1 MKKLNRKTTNLPV
14 NKPAKVLQFGGGNFL
29 RAFTD
34 WMIDELNS
42 QTDFNGGVIIVK
54 PTEKGDYT
62 ALRKQDGLFHVLT
75 KGIKDGELVTETQ
88 LIECVQAIIHPYVAW
103 ETYLKSAEAPT
114 LRFIISNTTEA
125 GIQFNSEDTFGDYS
139 PKEFPG
145 KLTRWLFH
153 RWQYFKGSPESGCI
167 ILPCELI
174 EDNGQQLKNCIV
186 QYANL
191 WDLVDDFKDWIDQH
205 NHFCNTLVDRI
216 VPGFPKDSIESVYQ
230 NIGYEDE
237 LVVDAEPYHIWVI
250 EADKSIQAA
259 LPFAETNLNV
269 VFTNDLAPYRQL
281 KVRIL
286 NGAHTTMVPTGYL
299 AGIETVREAV
309 EDERMGAFIKNALF
323 EEILPTLDFP
333 QAQLEK
339 YANDVLD
346 RFKNPFIRHQLISI
360 SLNSTAKFKTRVL
373 PSLLAYVDKKGAL
386 PKNLVIAFAALIC
399 FYRGKRGME
408 NIPLRDSEQALSF
421 FKEIWKAWDSS
432 NKNTKQLV
440 QAVLQ
445 NKNFWVQDLSTI
457 PQLSEALTAAV
468 NLQIVNNA
476 I

>member
-1 MKKLNRKTTNLPV
+1 MKKLDRKSANLPI

-34 WMIDELNS
+34 WMIDELNQ
-42 QTDFNGGVIIVK
+42 QTNFNGGVIIVK
-54 PTEKGDYT
+54 PTESGDYT
-62 ALRKQDGLFHVLT
+62 PLRKQDGLFHILT
-75 KGIKDGELVTETQ
+75 KGVKNGKLVTETQ

-103 ETYLKSAEAPT
+103 ETYLKSAETPT

-125 GIQFNSEDTFGDYS
+125 GIQFNEEDTFGDYS

-153 RWQYFKGSPESGCI
+153 RWQHFKGSPESGCI

-174 EDNGQQLKNCIV
+174 EDNGQKLKNCIL
-186 QYANL
+186 QYADL
-191 WDLVDDFKDWIDQH
+191 WDLADDFKVWINQH

-216 VPGFPKDSIESVYQ
+216 VPGFPKDSIDAVYQ

-250 EADKSIQAA
+250 EADKTIQAA
-259 LPFAETNLNV
+259 LPFAQTNLNV

-309 EDERMGAFIKNALF
+309 EDEYIGAFIKNTLF

-333 QAQLEK
+333 QAQLEQ

-373 PSLLAYVDKKGAL
+373 PSLLAYVEKKGGL

-399 FYRGKRGME
+399 FYRGKRGTE

-421 FKEIWKAWDSS
+421 FKEIWEEWDSS

-445 NKNFWVQDLSTI
+445 KEDFWEQNLSTI
-457 PQLSEALTAAV
+457 LQLTETLTTAV
-468 NLQIVNNA
+468 NLQIATNSA
-476 I
+476 